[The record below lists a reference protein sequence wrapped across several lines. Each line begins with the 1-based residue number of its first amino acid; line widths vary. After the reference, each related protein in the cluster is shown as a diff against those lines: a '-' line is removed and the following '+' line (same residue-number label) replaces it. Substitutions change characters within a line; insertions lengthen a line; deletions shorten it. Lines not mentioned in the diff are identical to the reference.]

1 MRELAGKVAVITGAA
16 SGFGRELAILC
27 AGEGMKVVLADRDE
41 AGMQATIGML
51 AAGTQ
56 GLAVKCDV
64 TRPEHLDS
72 LAAKTYEKFGA
83 AHLLFNNAGVA
94 VAGPTWL
101 ATLDDW
107 KWCLD
112 VNLMGVIHGI
122 KSFVPRM
129 LEQGDECHVVN
140 TASVAGLISVPGS
153 AVYCVSKH
161 GVVTLSECLHQDLQL
176 AKAKIGVS
184 ILAPAY
190 VNTGIG
196 ESARNR
202 PAELSATNPLG
213 QQYRRPCPPCAEVR
227 AAVGHGRR
235 QDHDGGG
242 EDQSLL
248 HPVAPEDQRR
258 DRDAHAR
265 HPRRPAADQPDAVDE
280 HHRRPDLRRHHAG
293 ARAPPVRR
301 GCAREIPARQR
312 RGIQRRAGGRAV

>member
-153 AVYCVSKH
+153 AVSCVSKH

-213 QQYRRPCPPCAEVR
+213 QQYEDRVR
-227 AAVGHGRR
+227 HALKSGRLSATDVAKITMEAVKTNRFYIL
-235 QDHDGGG
+235 
-242 EDQSLL
+242 S
-248 HPVAPEDQRR
+248 HPKIKGAIEMRMR
-258 DRDAHAR
+258 DILDDRL
-265 HPRRPAADQPDAVDE
+265 PTNPMP
-280 HHRRPDLRRHHAG
+280 
-293 ARAPPVRR
+293 
-301 GCAREIPARQR
+301 
-312 RGIQRRAGGRAV
+312 